1 MLFHKQAY
9 CGTYHLVYLRLPSQ
23 KDTCSERDGLGNV
36 GCSTIGVTTTDSNSS
51 SRCVFQSSICKYHL
65 ISSVIKVFTVSGG
78 DMIDSKQGDEVSLLS
93 KLCKTLVQACEDL
106 DWTSVPKTVANLE
119 DDTRIGELFW
129 CNIHPKGYP
138 KG

>member
-9 CGTYHLVYLRLPSQ
+9 CGTYHLLYLDFPSQ
-23 KDTCSERDGLGNV
+23 KDTCRERDGLGNV
-36 GCSTIGVTTTDSNSS
+36 CRSIIGVTTADSS
-51 SRCVFQSSICKYHL
+51 SSGRCDFQSSICKYHL

-106 DWTSVPKTVANLE
+106 DWTSVPKTVAKLG
-119 DDTRIGELFW
+119 R
-129 CNIHPKGYP
+129 
-138 KG
+138 